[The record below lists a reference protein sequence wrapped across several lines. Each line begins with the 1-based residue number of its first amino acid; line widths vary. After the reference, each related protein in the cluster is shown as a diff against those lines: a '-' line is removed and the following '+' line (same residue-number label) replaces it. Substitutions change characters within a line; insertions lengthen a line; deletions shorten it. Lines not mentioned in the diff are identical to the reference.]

1 MPERKYELDERSHFT
16 KLTHLNCQCQNIYC
30 MMLFPVEDCV
40 CKICSMKKGLCR
52 ECMCLVCLN
61 FDYAN
66 NTCSWVGSDACLHGC
81 HVVCGIHQNLI
92 KPGPSLKG
100 PSRTIEMQFYC
111 LGRSHA

>member
-1 MPERKYELDERSHFT
+1 
-16 KLTHLNCQCQNIYC
+16 